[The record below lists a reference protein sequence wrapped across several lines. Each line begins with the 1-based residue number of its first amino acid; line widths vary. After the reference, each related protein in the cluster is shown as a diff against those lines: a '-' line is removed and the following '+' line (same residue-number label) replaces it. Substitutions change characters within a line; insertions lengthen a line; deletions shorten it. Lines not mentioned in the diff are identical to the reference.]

1 MVCFFW
7 FFACF
12 WPLLPGIRPVYVEV
26 FCLFNEL
33 CLLIKKKKKML
44 SDACG
49 GFIVVD
55 MDTDERCHLKWARL

>member
-1 MVCFFW
+1 MVCFFGFLLVFGLCCLVYVLYTLR
-7 FFACF
+7 FFASLMNC
-12 WPLLPGIRPVYVEV
+12 VY
-26 FCLFNEL
+26 LS
-33 CLLIKKKKKML
+33 KKKKML